1 MRNPFATATPGSPR
15 RGDRR
20 FDSPMVRHGLA
31 RELSRRGA
39 CSRSQAEI
47 AVRDGRVRVDG
58 SIVRDISRPCDAR
71 TRLEIDGVAVPS
83 APARLYLALHKPR
96 GLVTSTRQE
105 RGAASVYALLQDAG
119 LPWGAPVGR
128 LDKASEGLLL
138 LSNDSAWA
146 AGITDPERHVRKIYR
161 VQVRGVPDD
170 SVLARMRGGVVDR
183 GEHLAVASV
192 SLLQSGGRTAWLECV
207 LVEGRNRHL
216 RRLLAALGFEV
227 LRLMR
232 IAIGPLVL
240 GSLARGEWRELE
252 PDEVRALAMAAGPRA
267 SRDSAKPPRAS
278 SQRSQS
284 AATRGRV
291 QSSVVPA
298 PGLDR

>member
-1 MRNPFATATPGSPR
+1 MRNPKATADPGGPR
-15 RGDRR
+15 RGDPRL
-20 FDSPMVRHGLA
+20 DSHMVQHGLA

-58 SIVRDISRPCDAR
+58 SIVRDISRPCNVR
-71 TRLEIDGVAVPS
+71 TRLEIDGVAVSS

-96 GLVTSTRQE
+96 GLVTSTKQE
-105 RGAASVYALLQDAG
+105 RGAANVYSLLQDAG
-119 LPWGAPVGR
+119 LPWVAPVGR

-146 AGITDPERHVRKIYR
+146 AGITDPEKHVRKIYR
-161 VQVRGVPDD
+161 VQVRGVPGD
-170 SVLARMRGGVVDR
+170 SVLTRMRGGVVDR
-183 GEHLAVASV
+183 GDHLAVESV
-192 SLLQSGGRTAWLECV
+192 SLLQSGGRTAWLECA

-216 RRLLAALGFEV
+216 RRLLSALGFEV

-240 GSLARGEWRELE
+240 GSLARGEWRELDSE
-252 PDEVRALAMAAGPRA
+252 EVRALSMAAGPRA
-267 SRDSAKPPRAS
+267 NRGLAKPSRAS
-278 SQRSQS
+278 GQRS
-284 AATRGRV
+284 
-291 QSSVVPA
+291 
-298 PGLDR
+298 